1 MKTKLTEADY
11 EEIREAYYA
20 GESKEDIA
28 KRKNISKYYVDS
40 IINGQKGVVHHYTN
54 TKREPAGRITFEMIA
69 ETRNNLRIG
78 DRLLITLIEEKNGYT
93 KKRTRRC
100 RVTGKYR
107 RVFTVQPGPCVM
119 SFKYVDLLIGDG
131 VEYDKKRKSV

>member
-69 ETRNNLRIG
+69 EIRNNLRIG
-78 DRLLITLIEEKNGYT
+78 DRLLITLIEEKKWLY
-93 KKRTRRC
+93 KKTYP
-100 RVTGKYR
+100 KM
-107 RVFTVQPGPCVM
+107 PG
-119 SFKYVDLLIGDG
+119 D
-131 VEYDKKRKSV
+131 RKIQTCFYCTARAVCNVL

>member
-28 KRKNISKYYVDS
+28 RRKNISKYYVDS

-54 TKREPAGRITFEMIA
+54 TKREPAGRIMGKKYTADGCRMLHNRFFE
-69 ETRNNLRIG
+69 ESR
-78 DRLLITLIEEKNGYT
+78 
-93 KKRTRRC
+93 
-100 RVTGKYR
+100 
-107 RVFTVQPGPCVM
+107 
-119 SFKYVDLLIGDG
+119 
-131 VEYDKKRKSV
+131 

>member
-1 MKTKLTEADY
+1 MSSLNYPPVARMNATRTTPPYHPAQVEEEQKSTTNPTKLTAC
-11 EEIREAYYA
+11 EITCIAYMAA
-20 GESKEDIA
+20 GI
-28 KRKNISKYYVDS
+28 
-40 IINGQKGVVHHYTN
+40 
-54 TKREPAGRITFEMIA
+54 FEMIA

-119 SFKYVDLLIGDG
+119 SFKYADLLIGDG
-131 VEYDKKRKSV
+131 VEYDKKRKST

>member
-1 MKTKLTEADY
+1 MGKIDKLQQARMDGMCRALEITKDKGVDALEA
-11 EEIREAYYA
+11 EIRFRNATGLQLDVNMEAA
-20 GESKEDIA
+20 EAAIA
-28 KRKNISKYYVDS
+28 KVA
-40 IINGQKGVVHHYTN
+40 
-54 TKREPAGRITFEMIA
+54 ERIYMT
-69 ETRNNLRIG
+69 
-78 DRLLITLIEEKNGYT
+78 LLITLIEEKNGYT

-131 VEYDKKRKSV
+131 VEYDKKRKSA